1 LSVLEAKYGGVG
13 RPNLTIGRGNKYSL
27 WWKDLVG
34 LGGERGLVGDWT
46 QNIFIKK
53 LGSGETTKFRHD
65 KWVGPAPLC
74 EIFPRLFQQVSLQPV
89 LTIKEMGVWEDDN
102 WLWRLTWRRY
112 FFSWEEDLYKH
123 LLEVI
128 GTTPIKKVADSWSYA
143 FGDMYTVSANYLF
156 LLGKFFLP
164 FRFCLPG

>member
-1 LSVLEAKYGGVG
+1 MIIDFGG
-13 RPNLTIGRGNKYSL
+13 L
-27 WWKDLVG
+27 
-34 LGGERGLVGDWT
+34 LG
-46 QNIFIKK
+46 
-53 LGSGETTKFRHD
+53 
-65 KWVGPAPLC
+65 
-74 EIFPRLFQQVSLQPV
+74 
-89 LTIKEMGVWEDDN
+89 EDI
-102 WLWRLTWRRY
+102 